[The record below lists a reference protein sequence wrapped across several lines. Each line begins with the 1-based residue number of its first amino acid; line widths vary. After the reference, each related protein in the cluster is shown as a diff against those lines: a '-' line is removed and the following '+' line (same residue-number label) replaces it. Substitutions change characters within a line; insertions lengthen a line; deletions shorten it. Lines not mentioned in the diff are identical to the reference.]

1 VRQGLIRAFRVHGRR
16 FARLFDDHPEGLTS
30 LHQDS
35 SMPFQV
41 VQKAIQDLS
50 SVFRCSTRTLFS
62 ATFFHE
68 RKAPAA
74 SCQVDL
80 FYRHRFPPL
89 SGGSGVLLAGLVR
102 GLLEFRP
109 LRPIVL
115 LAQGF
120 AKGREVAYS
129 AVQGLLARAIPFWAA
144 HEFGFVLGFLK
155 K

>member
-1 VRQGLIRAFRVHGRR
+1 MMQNWHAWQWILLI
-16 FARLFDDHPEGLTS
+16 
-30 LHQDS
+30 
-35 SMPFQV
+35 
-41 VQKAIQDLS
+41 DLII
-50 SVFRCSTRTLFS
+50 
-62 ATFFHE
+62 H
-68 RKAPAA
+68 
-74 SCQVDL
+74 
-80 FYRHRFPPL
+80 FPPL
-89 SGGSGVLLAGLVR
+89 SGGSGLLLAGLVR
-102 GLLEFRP
+102 GLLEFCP